1 MSDETRCQR
10 RNDNGQQCGLHAGH
24 NGAHTTLIES
34 RFIAHPASGTAITGE
49 AMTEE
54 IIYIAGPM
62 TGYPEYNWPKFKAAT
77 KYFRDQG
84 MKVVCPTENGSIPDV
99 THYQECI
106 KNSLR
111 TLIEANAIAML
122 PGWLGSKGAMIEAK
136 LAVAMGYKTYLVTE
150 HSNKFFLNPVDLSSV
165 VDK

>member
-1 MSDETRCQR
+1 MSSECENENIGCDCK
-10 RNDNGQQCGLHAGH
+10 G
-24 NGAHTTLIES
+24 
-34 RFIAHPASGTAITGE
+34 FVPASPPPAITGE
-49 AMTEE
+49 ANQPISKE

-62 TGYPEYNWPKFKAAT
+62 TGYPEYNWPMFKRVT
-77 KYFRDQG
+77 EYFRGQG

-111 TLIEANAIAML
+111 TLIEANTIAML

-136 LAVAMGYKTYLVTE
+136 LAVAMGYKTYLITE
-150 HSNKFFLNPVDLSSV
+150 HSDKFFLSPVDLSSV